1 MTEKKKREKV
11 NAEITA
17 AHLIQFAREVGTG
30 MTQEDA
36 IAFLNRNGRAYDMW
50 KHMMQAGEDYIKQT
64 LQREPPAR
72 ARMQTPEPHAGI
84 WWSKPFRPVLLQEHA
99 AA

>member
-72 ARMQTPEPHAGI
+72 VHMQTPEPARRYI
-84 WWSKPFRPVLLQEHA
+84 VV
-99 AA
+99 

>member
-17 AHLIQFAREVGTG
+17 AHLIQFASELGTR

-50 KHMMQAGEDYIKQT
+50 KHMMQAGEEYIKKT
-64 LQREPPAR
+64 LQRESPAR
-72 ARMQTPEPHAGI
+72 LRAQPNETARRCMI
-84 WWSKPFRPVLLQEHA
+84 V
-99 AA
+99 

>member
-17 AHLIQFAREVGTG
+17 AHLVQFARELGTG
-30 MTQEDA
+30 MTYEDA

-50 KHMMQAGEDYIKQT
+50 KHMMKAAEEYIKQS
-64 LQREPPAR
+64 LQRESSAR
-72 ARMQTPEPHAGI
+72 FHAPTAGSTRSCMI
-84 WWSKPFRPVLLQEHA
+84 A
-99 AA
+99 

>member
-17 AHLIQFAREVGTG
+17 AHLVQFAREVGTG
-30 MTQEDA
+30 MTYEDA

-50 KHMMQAGEDYIKQT
+50 KHMMKAAEEYIKQS
-64 LQREPPAR
+64 LQRESSAR
-72 ARMQTPEPHAGI
+72 FDSAETPRAGLPTRI
-84 WWSKPFRPVLLQEHA
+84 RISRRRR
-99 AA
+99 

>member
-11 NAEITA
+11 SAEITA
-17 AHLIQFAREVGTG
+17 AHLIQFAREVGTR

-50 KHMMQAGEDYIKQT
+50 KHMMQAGEDYIKKT
-64 LQREPPAR
+64 LQHEAPVRFRTQTNDTAAR
-72 ARMQTPEPHAGI
+72 RCMI
-84 WWSKPFRPVLLQEHA
+84 V
-99 AA
+99 